1 MKNKRIEPTVFWM
14 TSTGCIGNASFFK
27 AGSPWRSVSWDPNTS
42 CGSSSLSWNTHKT
55 RLHLLEKEHH
65 LLSSSLPTPF
75 PISSTQSPRQKQK
88 KHQIPPP
95 RNRAF
100 PDPIGK
106 RNKKQN
112 STSLHPHHDC
122 SRTNLIVAR
131 QSEKQIES
139 RDRERKRR
147 DEGIRRSSGATD
159 VIRVCLGQ
167 GWSGGQGGECG
178 KTFIHPNFVPNIL
191 EWLDEKPGPNQCWAG
206 MR

>member
-55 RLHLLEKEHH
+55 RLHLLEKK
-65 LLSSSLPTPF
+65 LLF
-75 PISSTQSPRQKQK
+75 QSRASKALDKNQK
-88 KHQIPPP
+88 KHQIPPR
-95 RNRAF
+95 RNKAF
-100 PDPIGK
+100 PDHIGK
-106 RNKKQN
+106 RNKKQT

-139 RDRERKRR
+139 RDWDWKRR
-147 DEGIRRSSGATD
+147 DKGIRRGSGATD
-159 VIRVCLGQ
+159 VIRVSLGQ
-167 GWSGGQGGECG
+167 GWKAGRGTR
-178 KTFIHPNFVPNIL
+178 KKFIHPIFEPNIF
-191 EWLDEKPGPNQCWAG
+191 EWVDEKTGPNQRWAG